1 MTGYYAAS
9 YLPYI
14 LVPLIGLILP
24 IAVMGLLNSYIEN
37 PIED

>member
-9 YLPYI
+9 YLSYI
-14 LVPLIGLILP
+14 LVPLIGVILP
-24 IAVMGLLNSYIEN
+24 IAVMGLLNNYIEN

>member
-1 MTGYYAAS
+1 MTGYYAAA

-24 IAVMGLLNSYIEN
+24 IATMGLLNNYIEN
-37 PIED
+37 PIDE

>member
-9 YLPYI
+9 YVSYI

-24 IAVMGLLNSYIEN
+24 IATMGLIINYIEN
-37 PIED
+37 